1 MLQCCRST
9 KPFIF
14 KELIQST
21 ANLLRNVY
29 IALHWEDAGKMHFIF
44 TSFPLPF
51 PSKLFV
57 RKKIYWDLHGWL
69 INERF
74 PRGINH
80 RLIWK
85 GRLSLE
91 KQAVQKNISA
101 SHNCYCKNRSFLL
114 GKLLSKY
121 FYVLHDC
128 LILREIHFGF
138 NPSEIQLLFLSCKY
152 STFWVDPGSRMVTC
166 IWKIWLEQV
175 EPIH

>member
-9 KPFIF
+9 KPFVF
-14 KELIQST
+14 KEFIQST

-29 IALHWEDAGKMHFIF
+29 IALHWEDAGKC
-44 TSFPLPF
+44 T
-51 PSKLFV
+51 LFLLLFHSLFHLNFLLGKNLLGSPWMINKWEISTRYKPQTHLKGAV
-57 RKKIYWDLHGWL
+57 IAWETGRAKKY
-69 INERF
+69 
-74 PRGINH
+74 
-80 RLIWK
+80 
-85 GRLSLE
+85 
-91 KQAVQKNISA
+91 ISA
-101 SHNCYCKNRSFLL
+101 SHNCYCENRSFLL

-138 NPSEIQLLFLSCKY
+138 TSLNKPFLSYKY